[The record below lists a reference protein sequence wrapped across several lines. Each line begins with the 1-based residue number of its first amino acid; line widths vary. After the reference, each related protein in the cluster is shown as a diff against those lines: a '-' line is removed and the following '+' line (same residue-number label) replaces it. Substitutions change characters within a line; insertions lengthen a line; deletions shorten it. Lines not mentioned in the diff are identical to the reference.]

1 MRSSRTAR
9 QMVGSLS
16 AAAVSVL
23 LLGGAAAVAS
33 DGSAGH
39 GLRTS
44 TTQTAEDG
52 LQLAAFSTSELAPA
66 AGWTSAYDLS
76 GHGLSGHGL
85 SGHGLNGHGLNG
97 HGLNGHGLNGHGLSG
112 HGLSAAGSSTAG
124 HGLQATSYGHGL

>member
-1 MRSSRTAR
+1 MPGKLEGSPMRSSRTAR

-97 HGLNGHGLNGHGLSG
+97 HGLSG